1 MNRKRF
7 AGILFVL
14 LAVGVIM
21 QIPRHQALDLEMRAM

>member
-21 QIPRHQALDLEMRAM
+21 QIPDIKRYLEMRAM